1 MLLAIGV
8 IIASMS
14 VLTTFVV
21 NLASA
26 QNATTQSWIGKVGNI
41 TDIQNG
47 TNKTKPSESLT
58 MGGGLSSEQGNLEVA
73 CSLRPEQC

>member
-26 QNATTQSWIGKVGNI
+26 QNATTPSWIGKVGNI

>member
-26 QNATTQSWIGKVGNI
+26 QNATTPSWIGEVGNI
-41 TDIQNG
+41 TDVQNG